1 MAMYN
6 GKEFTEQQ
14 MRMILLGSNNGL
26 NVNSFA
32 KTYYTPEKMSNII
45 GVLTGKTNRYN
56 GEDYTAE
63 QIKLIKDGL
72 NLELDVDVYANPD
85 FTPEKMD
92 TIMMI
97 MVAESSIDCQ
107 HLGEFTLN
115 QLKLIV
121 KGIDEGLKVHL
132 YANPDLDELQMC
144 EVYLG
149 VKSNVNIYEYNNSEY
164 SCEKMRLVRV
174 CLENGIDPIDYI
186 TPIDYL
192 QCINDLYHYA
202 VSVGIECGC
211 NQEYL
216 NSDNFTPLQILE
228 LVIGCKNGVDVSSW
242 AKPDIPEYE
251 MYKRRSYMKQHG
263 SLDNYISS
271 FEAFF
276 GHNLQQDDL
285 KNQLKNSSVLMRKYA
300 AKYYELCVV
309 NKNTTEELFI
319 KDIRHLK
326 RSLGLDKLNPAIK
339 FGKYSDEQL
348 VFLLKCLL
356 NGLDLGV
363 FANPDYT
370 MEQLTFMLDN
380 LHLANMIKK
389 AYSSEQLEILSKF
402 KDDIK
407 YFEILANP
415 DLTEEHM
422 DILYNDLIEGLKVVS
437 YAKPD
442 MSMVKVKFL
451 SLSQRYGY
459 NPDDYLDFSDEQYQ
473 VMIKGL
479 LHRVNIRHFAK
490 PEMSLESMEIIEE
503 ALSKRINVGEAFE
516 NSDREEA
523 MCELLIKSDEIDLV
537 EEELDEI
544 RSSAKPAEKSVKPAK
559 LAEKSVKPAKSA
571 EKSAKLAEKP
581 DIKVRKARKKVYAR
595 KAGARRRV

>member
-56 GEDYTAE
+56 GEDYTDE

-132 YANPDLDELQMC
+132 YANPDLDELQMY

-192 QCINDLYHYA
+192 QCINDLYYYA

-216 NSDNFTPLQILE
+216 SSDDFTPLQILE
-228 LVIGCKNGVDVSSW
+228 LVTGCKNGVDISSW

-251 MYKRRSYMKQHG
+251 MYKRRSYMEQHG

-285 KNQLKNSSVLMRKYA
+285 KKQLKNSSVLMRKYA
-300 AKYYELCVV
+300 TKYYELCVV

-422 DILYNDLIEGLKVVS
+422 DVLYNDLIEGLKVAS

-442 MSMVKVKFL
+442 TSMVKVKFL

-523 MCELLIKSDEIDLV
+523 MCELLIKSDEIDLA

-544 RSSAKPAEKSVKPAK
+544 QSSAKPDEKSS
-559 LAEKSVKPAKSA
+559 EKS
-571 EKSAKLAEKP
+571 
-581 DIKVRKARKKVYAR
+581 DIKVKKARKKVYAR
-595 KAGARRRV
+595 KAGARRRVQSDN

>member
-56 GEDYTAE
+56 GEDYTDE
-63 QIKLIKDGL
+63 QIKLIRDGL

-107 HLGEFTLN
+107 HLGKFTLN

-132 YANPDLDELQMC
+132 YANPDLDELQMY

-174 CLENGIDPIDYI
+174 CLENVIDPIDYI

-192 QCINDLYHYA
+192 QCINDLYYYA

-228 LVIGCKNGVDVSSW
+228 LVTGCKNGVDISSW

-251 MYKRRSYMKQHG
+251 MYKRRSYTERHG
-263 SLDNYISS
+263 SLENYISS

-285 KNQLKNSSVLMRKYA
+285 KNQLKNSSVLMCKYA

-319 KDIRHLK
+319 KDVRHLK

-389 AYSSEQLEILSKF
+389 AYSSEQLGILSKF
-402 KDDIK
+402 KNDIK
-407 YFEILANP
+407 RFEILANP
-415 DLTEEHM
+415 DLTKEHM
-422 DILYNDLIEGLKVVS
+422 DILYNDLIEGLKVDS

-473 VMIKGL
+473 IMIKGL

-537 EEELDEI
+537 EEELDKI
-544 RSSAKPAEKSVKPAK
+544 RSSAKPVEKAN
-559 LAEKSVKPAKSA
+559 
-571 EKSAKLAEKP
+571 
-581 DIKVRKARKKVYAR
+581 IKVRKARKKVYAR

>member
-56 GEDYTAE
+56 SEDYTDE

-132 YANPDLDELQMC
+132 YANPDLDELQMY

-149 VKSNVNIYEYNNSEY
+149 VKSNVNIYEYNNPKY

-174 CLENGIDPIDYI
+174 CLENGIDLIDYI

-192 QCINDLYHYA
+192 QCINDLYYYA

-216 NSDNFTPLQILE
+216 SSDDFTPLQILE
-228 LVIGCKNGVDVSSW
+228 LVTGCKNGVDISSW

-251 MYKRRSYMKQHG
+251 MYKRRSYTEQHG
-263 SLDNYISS
+263 SLENYISS

-276 GHNLQQDDL
+276 WHNLQQDDL
-285 KNQLKNSSVLMRKYA
+285 KNQLKNSSALMRKYA

-370 MEQLTFMLDN
+370 MEQLIFMLDN

-422 DILYNDLIEGLKVVS
+422 NILYNDLIEGLKVDS

-473 VMIKGL
+473 IMIKGL

-544 RSSAKPAEKSVKPAK
+544 RSSAKPAEKS
-559 LAEKSVKPAKSA
+559 
-571 EKSAKLAEKP
+571 AEKP
-581 DIKVRKARKKVYAR
+581 DIKVRKAHKKVYAR

>member
-56 GEDYTAE
+56 SEDYTDE

-107 HLGEFTLN
+107 HLGKFTLN

-132 YANPDLDELQMC
+132 YANPDLDELQMY

-192 QCINDLYHYA
+192 QCINDLYYYA

-216 NSDNFTPLQILE
+216 NSDDFTPLQILE
-228 LVIGCKNGVDVSSW
+228 LVTGCKNGVDISSW

-251 MYKRRSYMKQHG
+251 MYKRRSYTEQHG
-263 SLDNYISS
+263 SLENYISS

-276 GHNLQQDDL
+276 GYNLQQDDL

-370 MEQLTFMLDN
+370 MEQLAFMLDN

-422 DILYNDLIEGLKVVS
+422 DILYNDLIEGLKVAS

-442 MSMVKVKFL
+442 ISMVKVKFL

-503 ALSKRINVGEAFE
+503 ALSKRINVEEAFE

-544 RSSAKPAEKSVKPAK
+544 RSSAKSDES
-559 LAEKSVKPAKSA
+559 SAKSA
-571 EKSAKLAEKP
+571 EKS

>member
-1 MAMYN
+1 MAIYN

-56 GEDYTAE
+56 GDNYTDE

-72 NLELDVDVYANPD
+72 NFELDVDIYANPD

-132 YANPDLDELQMC
+132 YANPDLDELQMY

-149 VKSNVNIYEYNNSEY
+149 VKSNVNIYEYSNPEY
-164 SCEKMRLVRV
+164 SCEKMRLIRI
-174 CLENGIDPIDYI
+174 CLENGIDPIDYT

-192 QCINDLYHYA
+192 QCINDLYFYT

-211 NQEYL
+211 EKRYL
-216 NSDNFTPLQILE
+216 NSDEFTPLQILE
-228 LVIGCKNGVDVSSW
+228 LVTGCKNGVDISSW

-251 MYKRRSYMKQHG
+251 MYKRRSYTEQHG
-263 SLDNYISS
+263 SLDDYVSS

-285 KNQLKNSSVLMRKYA
+285 KKHLKNSSILMCKYA

-309 NKNTTEELFI
+309 NNKNMTEELFI

-370 MEQLTFMLDN
+370 MEQLTFMFDN
-380 LHLANMIKK
+380 LELANMVKK
-389 AYSSEQLEILSKF
+389 PYSSEQLEILSKF
-402 KDDIK
+402 KDYIK

-422 DILYNDLIEGLKVVS
+422 NILYYDLIEGLKVDS

-459 NPDDYLDFSDEQYQ
+459 DPDDYLDFSDEQYQ
-473 VMIKGL
+473 IMIKGL

-544 RSSAKPAEKSVKPAK
+544 RSSAKSAEKSVKPAK
-559 LAEKSVKPAKSA
+559 P
-571 EKSAKLAEKP
+571 AEKP

>member
-1 MAMYN
+1 MDMYN

-14 MRMILLGSNNGL
+14 IRMILLGSNNGL

-56 GEDYTAE
+56 GEDYTDE
-63 QIKLIKDGL
+63 QIKLIRDGL

-107 HLGEFTLN
+107 HLGKFTLN

-132 YANPDLDELQMC
+132 YANPDLDELQMY

-192 QCINDLYHYA
+192 QCINDLYYYA
-202 VSVGIECGC
+202 VSVGIEYGC

-216 NSDNFTPLQILE
+216 SSDDFTPLQILE
-228 LVIGCKNGVDVSSW
+228 LVTGCKNGVDISSW

-251 MYKRRSYMKQHG
+251 MYKRRSYMEQHG

-276 GHNLQQDDL
+276 GHKLQQDDL

-348 VFLLKCLL
+348 VVLLKCLL

-422 DILYNDLIEGLKVVS
+422 DILYNDLIEGLKVDS

-473 VMIKGL
+473 IMIKGL

-523 MCELLIKSDEIDLV
+523 MCELLIKSDEINLV

-544 RSSAKPAEKSVKPAK
+544 RSSAKSAEKSVKPDK
-559 LAEKSVKPAKSA
+559 KSA
-571 EKSAKLAEKP
+571 EKAN
-581 DIKVRKARKKVYAR
+581 IKVRKARKKVYAR

>member
-56 GEDYTAE
+56 GEDYTDE
-63 QIKLIKDGL
+63 QIKLIRDGL

-107 HLGEFTLN
+107 HLGKFTLN

-132 YANPDLDELQMC
+132 YANPDLDELQMY

-149 VKSNVNIYEYNNSEY
+149 VKSNINIYEYNNPEY

-192 QCINDLYHYA
+192 QCINDLYYYA

-339 FGKYSDEQL
+339 FGKYSDGQL

-402 KDDIK
+402 KDYIK

-422 DILYNDLIEGLKVVS
+422 NILYYDLIEDLKVDS

-442 MSMVKVKFL
+442 ISMVKVKFL

-473 VMIKGL
+473 IMIKGL
-479 LHRVNIRHFAK
+479 LHRVNVRHFAK

-544 RSSAKPAEKSVKPAK
+544 RSSAKSAEKSV
-559 LAEKSVKPAKSA
+559 
-571 EKSAKLAEKP
+571 KLAEKP

>member
-56 GEDYTAE
+56 GEDYTDE
-63 QIKLIKDGL
+63 QIKLIRDGL

-107 HLGEFTLN
+107 HLGKFTLN

-132 YANPDLDELQMC
+132 YANSDLDELQMY

-192 QCINDLYHYA
+192 QCINDLYYYA

-216 NSDNFTPLQILE
+216 SSDDFTPLQILE
-228 LVIGCKNGVDVSSW
+228 LVTGCKNSVDISSW

-251 MYKRRSYMKQHG
+251 MYKRRSYMEQYG

-415 DLTEEHM
+415 DLTKEHM
-422 DILYNDLIEGLKVVS
+422 DILYNDLVEGLKVDS

-473 VMIKGL
+473 IMIKGL

-544 RSSAKPAEKSVKPAK
+544 RSSAK
-559 LAEKSVKPAKSA
+559 LAEKSAKPAKSA
-571 EKSAKLAEKP
+571 KKP

>member
-56 GEDYTAE
+56 GEDYTDE

-97 MVAESSIDCQ
+97 MVAGSSIDCQ
-107 HLGEFTLN
+107 HLGKFTLN

-132 YANPDLDELQMC
+132 YANPDLDELQMY

-192 QCINDLYHYA
+192 QCINDLYYYA

-216 NSDNFTPLQILE
+216 SSDDFTPLQILE
-228 LVIGCKNGVDVSSW
+228 LVTGCKNGVDISSW

-251 MYKRRSYMKQHG
+251 MYKRRSYMEQHG

-285 KNQLKNSSVLMRKYA
+285 KKQLKNSSVLMRKYA

-370 MEQLTFMLDN
+370 MKQLTFMLDN
-380 LHLANMIKK
+380 LHLANIIKK

-422 DILYNDLIEGLKVVS
+422 DVLYNDLIEGLKVAS

-442 MSMVKVKFL
+442 TSMVKVKFL

-523 MCELLIKSDEIDLV
+523 MCELLIKSDEIDLA

-544 RSSAKPAEKSVKPAK
+544 RSSAKPDE
-559 LAEKSVKPAKSA
+559 KSA
-571 EKSAKLAEKP
+571 EKS
-581 DIKVRKARKKVYAR
+581 DIKVKKARKKVYAR
-595 KAGARRRV
+595 KAGARRRVQSDN

>member
-56 GEDYTAE
+56 GEDYTDE

-72 NLELDVDVYANPD
+72 NSELDVDVYANPD

-132 YANPDLDELQMC
+132 YANPDLDELQMY

-149 VKSNVNIYEYNNSEY
+149 VKSNVNIYEYNNPEY

-192 QCINDLYHYA
+192 QCINDLYYYA

-228 LVIGCKNGVDVSSW
+228 LVTGCKNGVDISSW

-251 MYKRRSYMKQHG
+251 MYKRRSYMEQHG

-326 RSLGLDKLNPAIK
+326 RSLGLDKLNPVIK

-389 AYSSEQLEILSKF
+389 VYSSEQLEILSKF

-422 DILYNDLIEGLKVVS
+422 NILYYDLIEGLKVDS

-473 VMIKGL
+473 IMIKGL

-544 RSSAKPAEKSVKPAK
+544 RSSAKS
-559 LAEKSVKPAKSA
+559 AEKSVKPAKS
-571 EKSAKLAEKP
+571 AEKP

>member
-1 MAMYN
+1 
-6 GKEFTEQQ
+6 
-14 MRMILLGSNNGL
+14 
-26 NVNSFA
+26 
-32 KTYYTPEKMSNII
+32 
-45 GVLTGKTNRYN
+45 
-56 GEDYTAE
+56 
-63 QIKLIKDGL
+63 
-72 NLELDVDVYANPD
+72 
-85 FTPEKMD
+85 
-92 TIMMI
+92 
-97 MVAESSIDCQ
+97 
-107 HLGEFTLN
+107 
-115 QLKLIV
+115 
-121 KGIDEGLKVHL
+121 
-132 YANPDLDELQMC
+132 
-144 EVYLG
+144 
-149 VKSNVNIYEYNNSEY
+149 
-164 SCEKMRLVRV
+164 
-174 CLENGIDPIDYI
+174 
-186 TPIDYL
+186 
-192 QCINDLYHYA
+192 
-202 VSVGIECGC
+202 
-211 NQEYL
+211 
-216 NSDNFTPLQILE
+216 
-228 LVIGCKNGVDVSSW
+228 
-242 AKPDIPEYE
+242 
-251 MYKRRSYMKQHG
+251 
-263 SLDNYISS
+263 
-271 FEAFF
+271 
-276 GHNLQQDDL
+276 
-285 KNQLKNSSVLMRKYA
+285 MRKYA

-370 MEQLTFMLDN
+370 MEQLAFMLDN

-402 KDDIK
+402 KNDIK

-422 DILYNDLIEGLKVVS
+422 DILYNDLIEGLKVDS

-442 MSMVKVKFL
+442 MSMVMVKFL

-459 NPDDYLDFSDEQYQ
+459 NPDDYLGFSDEQYQ
-473 VMIKGL
+473 IMIKGL

-537 EEELDEI
+537 EKELDEI
-544 RSSAKPAEKSVKPAK
+544 RSSAKSDEKSSKP
-559 LAEKSVKPAKSA
+559 
-571 EKSAKLAEKP
+571 AEKP

-595 KAGARRRV
+595 KVGARRRV

>member
-14 MRMILLGSNNGL
+14 IRMILLGSNNGL

-56 GEDYTAE
+56 GEDYTDE
-63 QIKLIKDGL
+63 QIKLIRDGL

-107 HLGEFTLN
+107 HLGKFTLN

-132 YANPDLDELQMC
+132 YANSDLDELQMY

-192 QCINDLYHYA
+192 QCINDLYYYA

-228 LVIGCKNGVDVSSW
+228 LVTGCKNGVDISSW

-251 MYKRRSYMKQHG
+251 MYKRRSYMEQHG

-370 MEQLTFMLDN
+370 MGQLAFMLDN

-415 DLTEEHM
+415 DLTKEHM
-422 DILYNDLIEGLKVVS
+422 DILYNDLIEGLKVDS

-473 VMIKGL
+473 IMIKGL

-544 RSSAKPAEKSVKPAK
+544 RSSAKPDK
-559 LAEKSVKPAKSA
+559 KSA
-571 EKSAKLAEKP
+571 EKAN
-581 DIKVRKARKKVYAR
+581 IKVRKARKKVYAR

>member
-56 GEDYTAE
+56 GEDYTDE
-63 QIKLIKDGL
+63 QIKLIRDGL

-192 QCINDLYHYA
+192 QCINDLYYYA

-228 LVIGCKNGVDVSSW
+228 LVTGCKNGVDIPSW

-251 MYKRRSYMKQHG
+251 MYKRRSYMEQHG

-415 DLTEEHM
+415 DLTKEYM
-422 DILYNDLIEGLKVVS
+422 DILYNDLIEGLKVDS

-442 MSMVKVKFL
+442 ISMVKVKFL

-473 VMIKGL
+473 IMIKGL

-523 MCELLIKSDEIDLV
+523 MCELLIKSDEIDLI

-544 RSSAKPAEKSVKPAK
+544 RSSAKPDK
-559 LAEKSVKPAKSA
+559 KSVKPAKSD
-571 EKSAKLAEKP
+571 KKP

>member
-26 NVNSFA
+26 NANSFA
-32 KTYYTPEKMSNII
+32 KPYYTPEKMSNII

-56 GEDYTAE
+56 GEDYTDE

-97 MVAESSIDCQ
+97 MVAGSSIDCQ
-107 HLGEFTLN
+107 HLGKFTLN

-132 YANPDLDELQMC
+132 YANPDLDELQMY

-192 QCINDLYHYA
+192 QCINDLYYYA

-216 NSDNFTPLQILE
+216 SSDDFTPLQILE
-228 LVIGCKNGVDVSSW
+228 LVTGCKNGVDISSW

-251 MYKRRSYMKQHG
+251 MYKRRSYMEQHG

-285 KNQLKNSSVLMRKYA
+285 KKQLKNSSVLMRKYA

-370 MEQLTFMLDN
+370 MKQLTFMLDN
-380 LHLANMIKK
+380 LHLANIIKK

-422 DILYNDLIEGLKVVS
+422 DVLYNDLIEGLKVAS

-442 MSMVKVKFL
+442 TSMVKVKFL

-523 MCELLIKSDEIDLV
+523 MCELLIKSDENDLA

-544 RSSAKPAEKSVKPAK
+544 RSSAKPDE
-559 LAEKSVKPAKSA
+559 KSA
-571 EKSAKLAEKP
+571 EKS
-581 DIKVRKARKKVYAR
+581 DIKVKKARKKVYAR
-595 KAGARRRV
+595 KAGARRRVRSDN

>member
-56 GEDYTAE
+56 GEDYTDE
-63 QIKLIKDGL
+63 QIKLIRDGL
-72 NLELDVDVYANPD
+72 NLELDVDIYANPD

-107 HLGEFTLN
+107 HLGKFTLN

-132 YANPDLDELQMC
+132 YANPDLDELQMY

-192 QCINDLYHYA
+192 QCINDLYYYA
-202 VSVGIECGC
+202 VSVGIEYGC

-216 NSDNFTPLQILE
+216 SSGDFTPLQILE
-228 LVIGCKNGVDVSSW
+228 LVTGCKNGVDVSSW

-251 MYKRRSYMKQHG
+251 MYKRRSYMEQHG

-422 DILYNDLIEGLKVVS
+422 NILYYDLIEGLKVDS

-473 VMIKGL
+473 IMIKGL

-559 LAEKSVKPAKSA
+559 S
-571 EKSAKLAEKP
+571 AEKP

>member
-56 GEDYTAE
+56 GEDYTDE
-63 QIKLIKDGL
+63 QIKLIRDGL

-107 HLGEFTLN
+107 HLGKFTLN

-132 YANPDLDELQMC
+132 YANTDLDELQMY

-192 QCINDLYHYA
+192 QCINDLYYYA
-202 VSVGIECGC
+202 VSVGIEYGC

-216 NSDNFTPLQILE
+216 SSDDFTPLQILE
-228 LVIGCKNGVDVSSW
+228 LVTGCKNGVDISSW

-251 MYKRRSYMKQHG
+251 MYKRRSYMEQHG

-276 GHNLQQDDL
+276 GHKLQQDDL

-348 VFLLKCLL
+348 VVLLKCLL

-422 DILYNDLIEGLKVVS
+422 DILYNDLIEGLKVDS

-473 VMIKGL
+473 IMIKGL

-544 RSSAKPAEKSVKPAK
+544 RSSAK
-559 LAEKSVKPAKSA
+559 SA
-571 EKSAKLAEKP
+571 EKSAKKAN
-581 DIKVRKARKKVYAR
+581 IKVRKARKKVYAR

>member
-56 GEDYTAE
+56 GEDYTDE
-63 QIKLIKDGL
+63 QIKLIRDGL

-192 QCINDLYHYA
+192 QCINDLYYYA

-228 LVIGCKNGVDVSSW
+228 LVTGCKNGVDISSW

-251 MYKRRSYMKQHG
+251 MYKRRSYMEQYG

-402 KDDIK
+402 KDYIK

-422 DILYNDLIEGLKVVS
+422 NILYYDLIEGLKVDS

-473 VMIKGL
+473 IMIKGL

-544 RSSAKPAEKSVKPAK
+544 RSSAKSAEKSVKP
-559 LAEKSVKPAKSA
+559 
-571 EKSAKLAEKP
+571 AKLAEKP

>member
-1 MAMYN
+1 
-6 GKEFTEQQ
+6 
-14 MRMILLGSNNGL
+14 
-26 NVNSFA
+26 
-32 KTYYTPEKMSNII
+32 MSNII

-56 GEDYTAE
+56 GEDYTDE

-97 MVAESSIDCQ
+97 MVAGSSIDCQ
-107 HLGEFTLN
+107 HLGKFTLN

-132 YANPDLDELQMC
+132 YANPDLDELQMY

-192 QCINDLYHYA
+192 QCINDLYYYA

-211 NQEYL
+211 NQGYL
-216 NSDNFTPLQILE
+216 SSDDFTPLQILE
-228 LVIGCKNGVDVSSW
+228 LVTGCKNGVDISSW

-276 GHNLQQDDL
+276 GYNLQQDDL
-285 KNQLKNSSVLMRKYA
+285 KKQLKNSSVLMRKYA
-300 AKYYELCVV
+300 TKYYELCVV

-370 MEQLTFMLDN
+370 MKQLTFMLDN
-380 LHLANMIKK
+380 LHLANIIKK

-422 DILYNDLIEGLKVVS
+422 DVLYNDLIEGLRSS

-442 MSMVKVKFL
+442 TSMVKVKFL

-523 MCELLIKSDEIDLV
+523 MCELLIKSDEIDLA

-544 RSSAKPAEKSVKPAK
+544 RSSAKPDE
-559 LAEKSVKPAKSA
+559 KSA
-571 EKSAKLAEKP
+571 EKS
-581 DIKVRKARKKVYAR
+581 DIKVKKARKKVYAR
-595 KAGARRRV
+595 KAGARRRVQSDN

>member
-56 GEDYTAE
+56 GEDYTDE

-132 YANPDLDELQMC
+132 YANPDLDELQMY

-192 QCINDLYHYA
+192 QCINDLYYYA

-216 NSDNFTPLQILE
+216 SSDDFTPLQILE
-228 LVIGCKNGVDVSSW
+228 LVTGCKNGVDISSW

-251 MYKRRSYMKQHG
+251 MYKRRSYMEQHG

-370 MEQLTFMLDN
+370 MEQLAFMLDN

-422 DILYNDLIEGLKVVS
+422 DILYNDLIEGLKVAS

-442 MSMVKVKFL
+442 ISMVKVKFL

-503 ALSKRINVGEAFE
+503 ALSKRINVEEAFE

-544 RSSAKPAEKSVKPAK
+544 RSSAKPDE
-559 LAEKSVKPAKSA
+559 KSA
-571 EKSAKLAEKP
+571 EKS

>member
-14 MRMILLGSNNGL
+14 IRMILLGSNNGL

-56 GEDYTAE
+56 GEDYTDE
-63 QIKLIKDGL
+63 QIKLIRDGL

-107 HLGEFTLN
+107 HLGKFTLN

-132 YANPDLDELQMC
+132 YANPDLDELQMY

-192 QCINDLYHYA
+192 QCINDLYYYA
-202 VSVGIECGC
+202 VSIGIECGC

-228 LVIGCKNGVDVSSW
+228 LVTGCKNGVDISSW

-251 MYKRRSYMKQHG
+251 MYKRRSYMEQHG
-263 SLDNYISS
+263 SLENYISS

-370 MEQLTFMLDN
+370 MEQLIFMLDN

-407 YFEILANP
+407 YFEILSNP

-422 DILYNDLIEGLKVVS
+422 DILYNDLIEGLKVDS

-442 MSMVKVKFL
+442 ISMVKVKFL

-544 RSSAKPAEKSVKPAK
+544 RSSAKPDKKSAKPAK
-559 LAEKSVKPAKSA
+559 PAEKAN
-571 EKSAKLAEKP
+571 
-581 DIKVRKARKKVYAR
+581 IKVRKARKKVYAR

>member
-56 GEDYTAE
+56 GEDYTDE

-107 HLGEFTLN
+107 HLGKFTLN

-132 YANPDLDELQMC
+132 YANPDLDELQMY

-174 CLENGIDPIDYI
+174 CLENVIDPIDYI

-192 QCINDLYHYA
+192 QCINDLYYYA

-228 LVIGCKNGVDVSSW
+228 LVTGCKNGVDISSW

-251 MYKRRSYMKQHG
+251 MYKRRSYMEQHG

-370 MEQLTFMLDN
+370 MEQLAFMLDN

-402 KDDIK
+402 KNDIK

-422 DILYNDLIEGLKVVS
+422 DILYNDLIEGLKVDS

-473 VMIKGL
+473 IMIKGL

-544 RSSAKPAEKSVKPAK
+544 RSSAKSDK
-559 LAEKSVKPAKSA
+559 
-571 EKSAKLAEKP
+571 KSAKKAN
-581 DIKVRKARKKVYAR
+581 IKVRKARKKVYAR

>member
-56 GEDYTAE
+56 GEDYTDE

-72 NLELDVDVYANPD
+72 NLELDVDIYANPD

-132 YANPDLDELQMC
+132 YANPDLDELQMY

-192 QCINDLYHYA
+192 QCINDLYYYA

-216 NSDNFTPLQILE
+216 SSDDFTPLQILE
-228 LVIGCKNGVDVSSW
+228 LVTGCKNGVDISSW

-251 MYKRRSYMKQHG
+251 MYKRRSYTERHG
-263 SLDNYISS
+263 SLENYISS

-285 KNQLKNSSVLMRKYA
+285 KNQLKNSSVLMCKYA

-309 NKNTTEELFI
+309 NKNTTEELFL
-319 KDIRHLK
+319 KDVRHLK
-326 RSLGLDKLNPAIK
+326 RSLGLDKLNPSIK

-370 MEQLTFMLDN
+370 MEQLAFMLDN

-422 DILYNDLIEGLKVVS
+422 DILYNDLIEGLKVDS

-451 SLSQRYGY
+451 SFSQRYGY

-473 VMIKGL
+473 IMIKGL

-544 RSSAKPAEKSVKPAK
+544 RSSAK
-559 LAEKSVKPAKSA
+559 SA
-571 EKSAKLAEKP
+571 EKSAEKAN
-581 DIKVRKARKKVYAR
+581 IKVRKARKKVYAR

>member
-56 GEDYTAE
+56 GEDYTDE

-132 YANPDLDELQMC
+132 YANPDLDELQMY

-192 QCINDLYHYA
+192 QCINDLYYYA

-216 NSDNFTPLQILE
+216 SSDDFTPLQILE
-228 LVIGCKNGVDVSSW
+228 LVTGCKNGVDISSW

-251 MYKRRSYMKQHG
+251 MYKRRSYMEQHG

-285 KNQLKNSSVLMRKYA
+285 KKQLKNSSVLMRKYA
-300 AKYYELCVV
+300 TKYYELCVV

-348 VFLLKCLL
+348 VFLLRCLL

-370 MEQLTFMLDN
+370 MEQLAFMLDN

-422 DILYNDLIEGLKVVS
+422 DILYNDLIEGLKVAS

-442 MSMVKVKFL
+442 ISMVKVKFL

-503 ALSKRINVGEAFE
+503 ALSKRINVEEAFE

-523 MCELLIKSDEIDLV
+523 MCELLIKSDEIDLA

-544 RSSAKPAEKSVKPAK
+544 QSSAKPDE
-559 LAEKSVKPAKSA
+559 KSA
-571 EKSAKLAEKP
+571 EKS
-581 DIKVRKARKKVYAR
+581 DIKVKKARKKVYAR
-595 KAGARRRV
+595 KAGARRRVQSDN

>member
-56 GEDYTAE
+56 GEDYTDE
-63 QIKLIKDGL
+63 QIKLIRDGL

-107 HLGEFTLN
+107 HLGKFTLN

-132 YANPDLDELQMC
+132 YANPDLDELQMY

-192 QCINDLYHYA
+192 QCINDLYYYA

-228 LVIGCKNGVDVSSW
+228 LVTGCKNGVDISSW

-251 MYKRRSYMKQHG
+251 MYKRRSYMEQHG

-276 GHNLQQDDL
+276 GYNLQQDDL

-309 NKNTTEELFI
+309 NK
-319 KDIRHLK
+319 
-326 RSLGLDKLNPAIK
+326 
-339 FGKYSDEQL
+339 
-348 VFLLKCLL
+348 
-356 NGLDLGV
+356 
-363 FANPDYT
+363 
-370 MEQLTFMLDN
+370 
-380 LHLANMIKK
+380 
-389 AYSSEQLEILSKF
+389 
-402 KDDIK
+402 
-407 YFEILANP
+407 
-415 DLTEEHM
+415 
-422 DILYNDLIEGLKVVS
+422 
-437 YAKPD
+437 
-442 MSMVKVKFL
+442 L
-451 SLSQRYGY
+451 SL
-459 NPDDYLDFSDEQYQ
+459 
-473 VMIKGL
+473 I
-479 LHRVNIRHFAK
+479 HI
-490 PEMSLESMEIIEE
+490 
-503 ALSKRINVGEAFE
+503 
-516 NSDREEA
+516 
-523 MCELLIKSDEIDLV
+523 
-537 EEELDEI
+537 
-544 RSSAKPAEKSVKPAK
+544 
-559 LAEKSVKPAKSA
+559 
-571 EKSAKLAEKP
+571 
-581 DIKVRKARKKVYAR
+581 
-595 KAGARRRV
+595 

>member
-56 GEDYTAE
+56 GEDYTDE
-63 QIKLIKDGL
+63 QIKLIRDGL

-192 QCINDLYHYA
+192 QCINDLYYYA

-228 LVIGCKNGVDVSSW
+228 LVTGCKNGVDISSW

-251 MYKRRSYMKQHG
+251 MYKRRSYMEQHG

-380 LHLANMIKK
+380 LHLANMIKR

-415 DLTEEHM
+415 DLTKEYM
-422 DILYNDLIEGLKVVS
+422 DILYNDLIEGLKVDS

-473 VMIKGL
+473 IMIKGL

-523 MCELLIKSDEIDLV
+523 MCELLIKSDEIDLI

-544 RSSAKPAEKSVKPAK
+544 RSSAKPDK
-559 LAEKSVKPAKSA
+559 KSVKPAKS
-571 EKSAKLAEKP
+571 AEKP

>member
-1 MAMYN
+1 
-6 GKEFTEQQ
+6 
-14 MRMILLGSNNGL
+14 
-26 NVNSFA
+26 
-32 KTYYTPEKMSNII
+32 MSNII

-56 GEDYTAE
+56 GEDYTDE

-107 HLGEFTLN
+107 HLGKFTLN

-132 YANPDLDELQMC
+132 YANPDLDELQMY

-192 QCINDLYHYA
+192 QCINDLYYYA

-228 LVIGCKNGVDVSSW
+228 LVTGCKNGVDISSW

-370 MEQLTFMLDN
+370 MEQLAFMLDN

-402 KDDIK
+402 KDYIK

-422 DILYNDLIEGLKVVS
+422 NILYYDLIEGLKVDS

-473 VMIKGL
+473 IMIKGL

-544 RSSAKPAEKSVKPAK
+544 RSSAKSAEKSVKP
-559 LAEKSVKPAKSA
+559 
-571 EKSAKLAEKP
+571 AKLAEKP

>member
-56 GEDYTAE
+56 SEDYTDE

-107 HLGEFTLN
+107 HLGKFTLN

-132 YANPDLDELQMC
+132 YANPDLDELQMY

-192 QCINDLYHYA
+192 QCINDLYYYA

-216 NSDNFTPLQILE
+216 SSDDFTPLQILE
-228 LVIGCKNGVDVSSW
+228 LVTGCKNGVDISSW

-251 MYKRRSYMKQHG
+251 MYKRRSYMEQHG

-285 KNQLKNSSVLMRKYA
+285 KKQLKNSSVLMRKYA

-422 DILYNDLIEGLKVVS
+422 DILYNDLIEGLKVAS

-442 MSMVKVKFL
+442 ISMVKVKFL

-503 ALSKRINVGEAFE
+503 ALSKRINVEEAFE

-544 RSSAKPAEKSVKPAK
+544 RSSAKSDES
-559 LAEKSVKPAKSA
+559 SAKSA
-571 EKSAKLAEKP
+571 EKS

>member
-56 GEDYTAE
+56 SEDYTDE

-107 HLGEFTLN
+107 HLGKFTLN

-132 YANPDLDELQMC
+132 YANPDLDELQMY

-192 QCINDLYHYA
+192 QCINDLYYYA

-228 LVIGCKNGVDVSSW
+228 LVTGCKNGVDISSW

-251 MYKRRSYMKQHG
+251 MYKRRSYMEQHG

-285 KNQLKNSSVLMRKYA
+285 KKQLKNSSVLMRKYA
-300 AKYYELCVV
+300 TKYYELCVV

-370 MEQLTFMLDN
+370 MKQLTFMLDN
-380 LHLANMIKK
+380 LHLANIIKK

-422 DILYNDLIEGLKVVS
+422 DVLYNDLIEGLKVAS

-442 MSMVKVKFL
+442 TSMVKVKFL

-503 ALSKRINVGEAFE
+503 ALSKRINVEEAFE

-544 RSSAKPAEKSVKPAK
+544 RSSAK
-559 LAEKSVKPAKSA
+559 SA
-571 EKSAKLAEKP
+571 EKS
-581 DIKVRKARKKVYAR
+581 DIKVKKARKKVYAR
-595 KAGARRRV
+595 KAGARRRVQSDN

>member
-56 GEDYTAE
+56 GEDYTDE
-63 QIKLIKDGL
+63 QIKLIRDGL

-132 YANPDLDELQMC
+132 YANPDLDELQMY

-192 QCINDLYHYA
+192 QCINDLYYYA
-202 VSVGIECGC
+202 ISVGIECGC

-216 NSDNFTPLQILE
+216 SSDDFTPLQILE
-228 LVIGCKNGVDVSSW
+228 LVTGCKNGVDISSW

-251 MYKRRSYMKQHG
+251 MYKRRSYTEQHR
-263 SLDNYISS
+263 SLDNYVSS

-326 RSLGLDKLNPAIK
+326 RSLGLDKLNPSIK

-389 AYSSEQLEILSKF
+389 AYNSEQLEILSKF

-422 DILYNDLIEGLKVVS
+422 DILYNDLIEGLKVDS

-442 MSMVKVKFL
+442 ISMVKVKFL

-459 NPDDYLDFSDEQYQ
+459 NPDNYLDFSDEQYQ
-473 VMIKGL
+473 IMIKGL

-537 EEELDEI
+537 EEELNEI
-544 RSSAKPAEKSVKPAK
+544 RSSAKPAEKSAKP
-559 LAEKSVKPAKSA
+559 V
-571 EKSAKLAEKP
+571 EKP

>member
-1 MAMYN
+1 MAIYN

-56 GEDYTAE
+56 GEDYTDE

-132 YANPDLDELQMC
+132 YANPDLDELQMY

-149 VKSNVNIYEYNNSEY
+149 VKSNVNIYEYSNPEY
-164 SCEKMRLVRV
+164 SCEKMRLIRV
-174 CLENGIDPIDYI
+174 CLENGIDPIDYT

-192 QCINDLYHYA
+192 QCINDLYFYT

-211 NQEYL
+211 EKRYL
-216 NSDNFTPLQILE
+216 NSDEFTPLQILE
-228 LVIGCKNGVDVSSW
+228 LVTGCKNGVDISSW

-251 MYKRRSYMKQHG
+251 MYKRRSYTEQHG
-263 SLDNYISS
+263 SLDDYVSS

-285 KNQLKNSSVLMRKYA
+285 KKQLKNSSILMCKYA

-309 NKNTTEELFI
+309 NNKNMTEELFI

-326 RSLGLDKLNPAIK
+326 RSLGLDKLNPVIK
-339 FGKYSDEQL
+339 FGKYSNEQL
-348 VFLLKCLL
+348 AFLLKCLI
-356 NGLDLGV
+356 NGFNLEV

-380 LHLANMIKK
+380 LELANMVKK
-389 AYSSEQLEILSKF
+389 PYSSEQLNMLNEF
-402 KDDIK
+402 KDNVNC
-407 YFEILANP
+407 FEILANP

-422 DILYNDLIEGLKVVS
+422 DILFYDLVEGLNVEG

-442 MSMVKVKFL
+442 TSMYKIKFL

-459 NPDDYLDFSDEQYQ
+459 NPDDYLNFSDEQYQ
-473 VMIKGL
+473 IMIKGL

-490 PEMSLESMEIIEE
+490 PDTTLESMEIIEE
-503 ALSKRINVGEAFE
+503 ASSKRINVGEAFE

-544 RSSAKPAEKSVKPAK
+544 RSSAKSDEN
-559 LAEKSVKPAKSA
+559 SA
-571 EKSAKLAEKP
+571 NPDDSANPDENSAKP
-581 DIKVRKARKKVYAR
+581 DVKVSKAKKVRKKVYAR
-595 KAGARRRV
+595 KVGARRRV

>member
-56 GEDYTAE
+56 GEDYTDE
-63 QIKLIKDGL
+63 QIKLIRDGL

-107 HLGEFTLN
+107 HLGKFILN

-132 YANPDLDELQMC
+132 YANPDLDELQMY

-192 QCINDLYHYA
+192 QCINDLYYYA

-228 LVIGCKNGVDVSSW
+228 LVTGCKNGVDISSW

-251 MYKRRSYMKQHG
+251 MYKRRSYMEQHG

-422 DILYNDLIEGLKVVS
+422 NILYNDLIEGLKVDS

-473 VMIKGL
+473 IMIKGL

-544 RSSAKPAEKSVKPAK
+544 RSSAKSAEKSA
-559 LAEKSVKPAKSA
+559 KPAKSA
-571 EKSAKLAEKP
+571 EKS
-581 DIKVRKARKKVYAR
+581 DIKVRKGRKKVYAR